1 MVVRKYS
8 LDDKYEL
15 EAGLVYMSGIQALVR
30 LPIEQ
35 MQRDRRQG
43 LKTGAYISGYE
54 GSPLGGYDLAL
65 NRVAG
70 LLKQHN
76 VHFQPGVN
84 EDLAVTAVMGSQ
96 IHSIMPGPNVDGVVG
111 IWYGKGPGVDRSG
124 DAFRHANL
132 AGTGPNCGALA
143 LCGDDHISKSST
155 IPHQSELSL
164 QNFGMPVLVAG
175 STQEVLDF
183 GLYGIALSRF
193 CGSWTGF
200 KLATDVCD
208 GGSTVE
214 LSPERCS
221 IVNPEFLV
229 GGQPYQK
236 IFEPLLIV
244 PNTLQ
249 LEHEVLHT
257 RLDAARLFA
266 YENGLNRITSRGD
279 SDRIGIVSAGKAYY
293 DLVTAFRNVGLD
305 EGGLKRAGIRV
316 LKLGMTYPLEPRIV
330 DEFVAGLDEIVV
342 VEEKR
347 SFIETQLREML
358 YNRNPRPA
366 VYGKTGRNGELL
378 IPSTGELDPELLTR
392 VLSGWIGGAPGYDGR
407 IAELEAIAARFD
419 EKTLTDAPRRTPSY
433 CSGCPHNRS
442 TLVLEGQIAGGGIG
456 CHGMSARLQ
465 HANRG
470 IAYIGHM
477 GSEGAHWVGMSPFT
491 DHKHLFQNIGDG
503 TYFHSGRQ
511 GLNAAVASGAN
522 VTFKILYNDA
532 VAMTGGQT
540 AQGGIGIPALTRELE
555 AVGVKKIV
563 IVSEDPTRYD
573 DVTDLAELAELRPRE
588 ELEDTLRELEKI
600 EGCTVMIYD
609 QMCAAEKRRRR
620 SRGRLVQPVRKLV
633 INERVCEGC
642 GDCIKKANCVSLR
655 PVDTEYGVKTRIHQS
670 SCNSDYTCAMGDC
683 PSFVSVTVDQDT
695 GLKRRTLP
703 DLPETAVG
711 EPVRVEIDGEYHIL
725 MPGVGGTGVVT
736 MNAVLA
742 TAGLID
748 GLQATTLDQTGLAQ
762 KGGAVLSHLTLSS
775 EPAEC
780 SNKVGLGTCDLLLGF
795 DVMGAASATNLRMAS
810 DSRTV
815 AVVNLHETPTGD
827 AIRKGLTI
835 ISTEDHYRRTIER
848 FTKPGGNIFTN
859 ASHIAETL
867 FGGHVFAN
875 IFLTGVAYQSGL
887 IPISADAIEQA
898 IELNGIA
905 VERNLQAFAW
915 GRQYAEDPSTIE
927 RYLSND
933 APEVKPRT
941 LDELIAARVA
951 DLTVYQ
957 NAAYAERYRSFV
969 EQVRKA
975 DEALAEAVARNL
987 YKLMAYK
994 DEYEVARLQTDPAFF
1009 AQIGDTFQ
1017 AARAVSYH
1025 FHPPLL
1031 RAMGLKNKLTLGPW
1045 FRPVLKTMSVFKFLR
1060 GTPLD
1065 VFGYAKVRGEERA
1078 LVDWYREN
1086 VESVISRLSSL
1097 SLETALEIANA
1108 PDQIRGYEDIK
1119 LESAKQTREFVA
1131 ERLAATQRRAAA

>member
-8 LDDKYEL
+8 LDDKYTL
-15 EAGLVYMSGIQALVR
+15 EAGVAYMSGIQTLVR

-54 GSPLGGYDLAL
+54 GSPLGGYDIAL

-76 VHFQPGVN
+76 IHFQPGVN
-84 EDLAVTAVMGSQ
+84 EDLAATAVMGAM

-132 AGTGPNCGALA
+132 AGTGPNCGTLA

-164 QNFGMPVLVAG
+164 HNFGMPVLVAG

-208 GGSTVE
+208 GGATVE
-214 LSPERCS
+214 VSPERCS

-229 GGQPYQK
+229 DGEPYRK
-236 IFEPLLIV
+236 IFEPLLMA
-244 PNTLQ
+244 PDTLQ

-257 RLDAARLFA
+257 RLEAARLFA
-266 YENGLNRITSRGD
+266 YENKLNQITTRSD
-279 SDRIGIVSAGKAYY
+279 NDRIGIVSAGKAYY

-305 EGGLKRAGIRV
+305 EAGLKRAGIRV
-316 LKLGMTYPLEPRIV
+316 LKLGMTYPLEPRIIG
-330 DEFVAGLDEIVV
+330 EFIDGLDEVVV

-366 VYGKTGRNGELL
+366 IHGKTGREGEPL
-378 IPSTGELDPELLTR
+378 IPSTGELDPELITR
-392 VLSGWIGGAPGYDGR
+392 LLAGWIGGAPGYDGR
-407 IAELEAIAARFD
+407 IAELEVIAARFD
-419 EKTLTDAPRRTPSY
+419 QTAISDATRRTPSY

-456 CHGMSARLQ
+456 CHGMAALLEG
-465 HANRG
+465 ANRG

-477 GSEGAHWVGMSPFT
+477 GSEGAHWVGMSPFI
-491 DHKHLFQNIGDG
+491 DHKHLFQNLGEG

-511 GLNAAVASGAN
+511 GLNAAVASGVN

-540 AQGGIGIPALTRELE
+540 AQGAIGIPALTRELE
-555 AVGVKKIV
+555 AVGVKRIV
-563 IVSEDPTRYD
+563 VVAEDPTRYE

-588 ELEDTLRELEKI
+588 DLEDTLRELEKV

-620 SRGRLVQPVRKLV
+620 SRGRLAQPVRKLM

-670 SCNSDYTCAMGDC
+670 SCNADYTCAMGDC

-695 GLKRRTLP
+695 GLKRRPLP
-703 DLPETAVG
+703 DLPEAAVP
-711 EPVRVEIDGEYHIL
+711 EPDRVAIDGEYHIL

-748 GLQATTLDQTGLAQ
+748 GLQAVTLDQTGLAQ
-762 KGGAVLSHLTLSS
+762 KGGAVLSHLTLTR
-775 EPAEC
+775 EAAES
-780 SNKVGLGTCDLLLGF
+780 SNKVGLGACDLLLGF

-815 AVVNLHETPTGD
+815 AVVNLHEIPTGD

-835 ISTEDHYRRTIER
+835 ISTEEHYKRTIER
-848 FTKPGGNIFTN
+848 FTKPGGNIFTD

-875 IFLTGVAYQSGL
+875 IFLTGMAYQAGL
-887 IPISADAIEQA
+887 IPISAEAIEQA
-898 IELNGIA
+898 IERNGIA
-905 VERNLQAFAW
+905 VERNLQAFGW
-915 GRQYAEDPSTIE
+915 GRQYAEDPSIIE

-933 APEVKPRT
+933 VTDTKPRT
-941 LDELIAARVA
+941 LDELITARVA
-951 DLTVYQ
+951 DLTAYQ
-957 NAAYAERYRSFV
+957 NAGYAERYRSFV
-969 EQVRKA
+969 ERVRQA
-975 DEALAEAVARNL
+975 DERLAEAVGRNL

-1009 AQIGDTFQ
+1009 AQIDETFE
-1017 AARAVSYH
+1017 AARTVSYH

-1031 RAMGLKNKLTLGPW
+1031 RAMGLKNKLTLGAW
-1045 FRPVLKTMSVFKFLR
+1045 FKPVLKTLSAFKFLR
-1060 GTPLD
+1060 ETPLD
-1065 VFGYAKVRGEERA
+1065 VFGYAKVRREERA
-1078 LVDWYREN
+1078 LIDWYRET
-1086 VESVISRLSSL
+1086 VESLLPGLNPSSL
-1097 SLETALEIANA
+1097 EVALEIANA
-1108 PDQIRGYEDIK
+1108 PDQIRGYENIK
-1119 LESAKQTREFVA
+1119 LESAKQAREYVA
-1131 ERLAATQRRAAA
+1131 GRLGAASRKAAA